1 VQYLPDFLQFFDI
14 FSGNLEDMNVEVCRL
29 KWPTALLFAALR
41 GRYVADFDLLPYRL
55 LFFGWYAA
63 CQANA

>member
-1 VQYLPDFLQFFDI
+1 
-14 FSGNLEDMNVEVCRL
+14 MNVEVCRL

-55 LFFGWYAA
+55 LFFGCYAA
-63 CQANA
+63 YQANA